1 MNLKRTLLEQER
13 KEWVVSSCLGMRG
26 RVWSRQGM
34 QPGPKM
40 EITEQTGKM
49 GAETLSCTVLVSA
62 AGGSKS

>member
-1 MNLKRTLLEQER
+1 
-13 KEWVVSSCLGMRG
+13 
-26 RVWSRQGM
+26 M